1 MKNILIIED
10 DAFLKDLE
18 SKKLASTGYKIST
31 AGTMEE
37 LTKVLK
43 EGNPDIILL
52 DLMLPGVDGFE
63 ILKSLKASEAT
74 RPIPVLVFSNL
85 TNDEEISRAREL
97 GAKEFYIKS
106 NFTLDEIAQKIE
118 SIIGK

>member
-63 ILKSLKASEAT
+63 VLKSLKASETT

-85 TNDEEISRAREL
+85 TSDEEMSRARSKL
-97 GAKEFYIKS
+97 ATSVWIVGARVDKEK
-106 NFTLDEIAQKIE
+106 
-118 SIIGK
+118 